1 MFGRFVAFTGC
12 HISSTHG
19 NCIHRTIAKVTQHQN
34 YFSPLTQVTEFKK
47 NMSDVEKEY
56 LLSSKKNKEKMVTKG
71 TIKLDEF

>member
-1 MFGRFVAFTGC
+1 M
-12 HISSTHG
+12 
-19 NCIHRTIAKVTQHQN
+19 TQHQN
-34 YFSPLTQVTEFKK
+34 SFSPLAQVTEFKK